1 MCLSHALRPA
11 SCSRVCV
18 VCSVHAT
25 DRNAVARSLAQLVE
39 RTKAAIDKELELLH
53 REFKKLREIK
63 LRPANV

>member
-1 MCLSHALRPA
+1 MVPPQVVPHAALS
-11 SCSRVCV
+11 
-18 VCSVHAT
+18 
-25 DRNAVARSLAQLVE
+25 AVGLELEGVEAACLAQLVE